1 MNESEISLAEFE
13 RRQTHAP
20 AGILRLLDGRRRERD
35 SELEYAIKRRA
46 EIVRQLNA
54 RRESFESS
62 LRFLLESEGGLGLY
76 AYRVSEQCWT
86 GGCSFGLESD
96 EWVAVFAPIAIG
108 LYTVTATLV
117 LGHGRNTWVPHGTPF
132 EARTPAGVARFRT
145 LAEAV
150 ERASIWVPPF

>member
-13 RRQTHAP
+13 QRQAHAP
-20 AGILRLLDGRRRERD
+20 TGVRRLLDLSKRTRESELRAATERRVKAERELSVRRE
-35 SELEYAIKRRA
+35 L
-46 EIVRQLNA
+46 
-54 RRESFESS
+54 FESA
-62 LRFLLESEGGLGLY
+62 LRFLLESEGGLCLY
-76 AYRVSEQCWT
+76 SYRVPEHCWT
-86 GGCSFGLESD
+86 GGCSFNVESD
-96 EWVAVFAPIAIG
+96 EWVAVFALGDIG

-132 EARTPAGVARFRT
+132 EAHTPAGVARFRT